1 MTEKDL
7 IDVAGGHPP
16 ADLLLTDARI
26 INVFTGAIDTG
37 HLAITGDRIVG
48 IGDYQAHRTLS
59 LANKFIAPGFI
70 DSHVHIES
78 SMVSVSEFVRAVVP
92 LGTTT
97 VVADPHE
104 IANVLGMDGIFLM
117 LEAAEGQPMNVY
129 YQAPSCVPATAMET
143 AGAVLDAQ
151 TIGPLFAHDRILGL
165 GEVMN
170 FPGVLTGDPD
180 VLAKIAAARARHKVV
195 DGHCPGLS
203 GKDLAAYLGAGIGS
217 DHECVSAAEALEKIA
232 NGMSIMIREGTG
244 AKNLDDLLPIITP
257 RTEPFLM
264 WCTDDRYPG
273 DICSEGHINFLI
285 RRAVKKGVDPVTAL
299 RLATL
304 NPARYFRLPQLGA
317 IAPGRRA
324 DLVVLPDLQT
334 FVPDAVYCGGQ
345 LVAEGGQMHPGVAA
359 PITPPGPSTIRVRRD
374 ALDLSVVAT
383 ARRGLVIELV
393 PGQIVTRRVVEE
405 IPYEDGLVVSD
416 PERDLLKL
424 VVVERHRAT
433 GNVGIGF
440 VRGFGLRQGALASS
454 VAHDSHNI
462 IAVGTSDKEL
472 YRAIDA
478 VIALGGGQVVV
489 GSGRVEASLA
499 LPLAGLMAL
508 EPLESVRWRISQLNA
523 AARARG
529 ARPGD
534 PFMALSFLALP
545 VIPELKLTDRGLF
558 DVTRFSHVPL
568 FVE

>member
-7 IDVAGGHPP
+7 IDVAGGHCP

-37 HLAITGDRIVG
+37 QVAIAGDRIVG

-70 DSHVHIES
+70 DSHVHLES
-78 SMVSVSEFVRAVVP
+78 SMVSVSEFVRAVMP

-104 IANVLGMDGIFLM
+104 IANVLGMEGISLM
-117 LEAAEGQPMNVY
+117 LQAAEGQPMSIY
-129 YQAPSCVPATAMET
+129 YLVSSCVPATAMET

-165 GEVMN
+165 GEMMN
-170 FPGVLTGDPD
+170 FPGVLAGDPE
-180 VLAKIAAARARHKVV
+180 VLAKIAAARARHKMV

-203 GKDLAAYLGAGIGS
+203 GKDLAAYLSAGIGS

-264 WCTDDRYPG
+264 WCTDDRHPG

-285 RRAVKKGVDPVTAL
+285 RRAVKKGVDPVTAV

-304 NPARYFRLPQLGA
+304 NPSRYFRLPHVGA
-317 IAPGRRA
+317 VAPGRRA
-324 DLVVLPDLQT
+324 DLVVLSDLET
-334 FVPDAVYCGGQ
+334 FVPDAVYSGGQ
-345 LVAEGGQMHPGVAA
+345 LVAQDGQLHPDVAVPKTA
-359 PITPPGPSTIRVRRD
+359 ACPATMRVRRD
-374 ALDLSVVAT
+374 TLDLEVKAT
-383 ARRGLVIELV
+383 GRQGLVIELV
-393 PGQIVTRRVVEE
+393 PGQIVTRRVVDD
-405 IPYEDGLVVSD
+405 IAQHNGLAVSD
-416 PERDLLKL
+416 PGRDLLKL

-440 VRGFGLRQGALASS
+440 VRGFGLRRGALASS
-454 VAHDSHNI
+454 VAHDSHHI
-462 IAVGTSDKEL
+462 IAVGTSDEEL
-472 YRAIDA
+472 LRAIDT
-478 VIALGGGQVVV
+478 VIERGGGQVVV
-489 GSGRVEASLA
+489 DSRRVETVLA
-499 LPLAGLMAL
+499 LPLAGLMSD
-508 EPLESVRWRISQLNA
+508 EPLPSVLRQIDRLKA
-523 AARARG
+523 AARGLG
-529 ARPGD
+529 AVPED

-558 DVTRFSHVPL
+558 DVTRFCHVPL
-568 FVE
+568 FVG